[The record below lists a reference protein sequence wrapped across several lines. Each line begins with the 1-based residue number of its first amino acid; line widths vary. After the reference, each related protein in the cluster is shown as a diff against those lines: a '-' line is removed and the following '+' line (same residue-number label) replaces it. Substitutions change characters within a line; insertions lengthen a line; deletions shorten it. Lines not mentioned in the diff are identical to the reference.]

1 MKKKIIASVIAALLS
16 TTALADTSSLNADVA
31 DMGILQNEWVRA
43 GVNGRTGTFGSGGNT
58 SPGLLFDPTG
68 TGTFDPS
75 YDYLTPGSP
84 FDGVSVKIDGVNY
97 TNNNDGGTQIREGT
111 LTDGVNTLS
120 WTGSVED
127 KFSLTSVFTLAPTKP
142 YIDITSSI
150 TMLTGA
156 TTLSFGKFIDPDSQ
170 GMPGDSSSTDNV
182 LGYGVIPSTNV
193 AFSEATVSRYALGI
207 YTTDTNV
214 TAGVNGWETDADAY
228 NGTNYYK
235 PALDADGNIQW
246 DSPSCTNIAWCGY
259 QKELDAD
266 GNPVKANYGNGDDT
280 IGISWTWSNVSAGD
294 ILTASYAYIFGPS
307 AFDAASDAVTG
318 GAGGGDTTTTDSW
331 GTVTDVGS
339 ATDAASGVT
348 PEPTPDPEPEAP
360 TVTGT
365 STTTI
370 SSTAEAPSTTL
381 PVLTASITHHT
392 ATDDSKVQTIAR
404 ERTTT
409 VTTPIV
415 VTTTSFDRTVTT
427 YSDGSTTTTDGST
440 TTTNAIRNDVETT
453 VTDPGSFVGRIDQ
466 MSTANDMLSMAN
478 RNLSFD
484 GVNFVRDMNKM
495 DNGMTGGVT
504 GLTVGGTRDLENG
517 WSIGAGVG
525 KLSTSVRNDG
535 SADVDTTLVNVHGGR
550 SMDLGTINFGVTHAM
565 NDYTSSRTIGDFANT
580 SKTSETDTWANV
592 TFKGNGEYVRPIV
605 GITRGVR
612 SIDGFTEAGSIQ
624 SARTVAG
631 SSDWYTF
638 GTVGAEAT
646 ITQGVN
652 ITALHHTDG
661 VNSLALSVNKEIQK
675 DTTLT
680 ASAGRT
686 ISNMGSANSI
696 MLGLVKKF

>member
-16 TTALADTSSLNADVA
+16 TTALADTSSMNADVTG
-31 DMGILQNEWVRA
+31 MGILQNEWVKA
-43 GVNGRTGTFGSGGNT
+43 GVNGTTGTFGSGGGT

-68 TGTFDPS
+68 TGTFNPS
-75 YDYLTPGSP
+75 FDYLTPGAP
-84 FDGVSVKIDGVNY
+84 FDGFSVKIDGTNY
-97 TNNNDGGTQIREGT
+97 ANNNGGGVAIANDGNG
-111 LTDGVNTLS
+111 LTDGTNTLS
-120 WTGSVED
+120 WTGGITG
-127 KFSLTSVFTLAPTKP
+127 KFNITNTFTLAPATP

-150 TMLTGA
+150 TMLTDA

-193 AFSEATVSRYALGI
+193 AFSEATVSRYALGL
-207 YTTDTNV
+207 YSTDANV
-214 TAGVNGWETDADAY
+214 TAGITGWSQEADAY
-228 NGTNYYK
+228 VNADASCGTGVLYCN
-235 PALDADGNIQW
+235 A
-246 DSPSCTNIAWCGY
+246 
-259 QKELDAD
+259 
-266 GNPVKANYGNGDDT
+266 DDT
-280 IGISWTWSNVSAGD
+280 IGLSWTWSGVSTGD
-294 ILTASYAYIFGPS
+294 ILTANYAYIFGPS
-307 AFDAASDAVTG
+307 AFDAAEDAITG
-318 GAGGGDTTTTDSW
+318 GAGGGADVSSW
-331 GTVTDVGS
+331 GTLTDVGS
-339 ATDAASGVT
+339 ATDAAESGASGGGSST
-348 PEPTPDPEPEAP
+348 P
-360 TVTGT
+360 TVVSTI
-365 STTTI
+365 TTTI
-370 SSTAEAPSTTL
+370 TSTSEAVSSTL
-381 PVLTASITHHT
+381 PVLTASITHHE
-392 ATDDSKVQTIAR
+392 ANDNGKVQTIAR
-404 ERTTT
+404 ERTTS
-409 VTTPIV
+409 VTTPV
-415 VTTTSFDRTVTT
+415 EVTTTSFDRTTTT
-427 YSDGSTTTTDGST
+427 YSDSSETVTDGTPTSVV
-440 TTTNAIRNDVETT
+440 AIRNDVVTT

-466 MSTANDMLSMAN
+466 MSTANDMLSMTN
-478 RNLSFD
+478 RRLSFD
-484 GVNFVRDMNKM
+484 GVNIVRDNDNMK
-495 DNGMTGGVT
+495 NGMNGGVT
-504 GLTVGGTRDLENG
+504 GITIGGTRELDNG

-525 KLSTSVRNDG
+525 KLSTTVRNDG

-580 SKTSETDTWANV
+580 SKTSGTDTWANI